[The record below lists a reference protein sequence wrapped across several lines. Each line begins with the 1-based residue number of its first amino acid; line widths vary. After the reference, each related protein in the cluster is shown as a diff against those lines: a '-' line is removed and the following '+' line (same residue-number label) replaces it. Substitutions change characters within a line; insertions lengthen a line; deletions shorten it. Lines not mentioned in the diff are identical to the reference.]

1 MHTVADLRAACA
13 ALPGSR
19 ETFPFGPT
27 TLVFKVGGKVYA
39 LTDIQAEPLTLSL
52 KCDPARAE
60 ALRAQH
66 DAITPGYHLSKRH
79 WNTLSLDGRL
89 DPALV
94 TELLQHSYALV
105 VGGLTRAQR
114 AELEGDPPAR

>member
-13 ALPGSR
+13 ALPGSQ

-27 TLVFKVGGKVYA
+27 TLVFKVAGKVYA
-39 LTDIQAEPLTLSL
+39 LTDIIADPLTLSL
-52 KCDPARAE
+52 KCDPEHAE
-60 ALRAQH
+60 ALRAEH

-79 WNTLSLDGRL
+79 WNTLTLDGRL

-94 TELLQHSYALV
+94 GELLRHSYDLV
-105 VGGLTRAQR
+105 VAGLTRAQR
-114 AELEGDPPAR
+114 AALSATA